1 MIKTRTDLR
10 EYIAAD
16 RSRYTLRWFDR
27 FIYSETWR
35 TLRYLRNLR
44 KVEYHANNS
53 GLYHKVMHALRY
65 FIWRR
70 QNWKYGICINPEV
83 CGKGLYITHLL
94 GGGIIVVKYAR
105 LGEYCAIGPNCIVG
119 TKRSAHDV
127 PAIGNNVEICMG
139 AKLYGTLKV
148 GDDAVIAPNSV
159 VIKDVPAGAI
169 VSGVPAQI
177 VKIR

>member
-1 MIKTRTDLR
+1 MIKTKTDLR

-27 FIYSETWR
+27 FIYSETWK

-53 GLYHKVMHALRY
+53 GLYHKVMLALRY

-70 QNWKYGICINPEV
+70 QNWKYGICINPGA

-94 GGGIIVVKYAR
+94 GGGYYSGQV
-105 LGEYCAIGPNCIVG
+105 
-119 TKRSAHDV
+119 RS
-127 PAIGNNVEICMG
+127 
-139 AKLYGTLKV
+139 
-148 GDDAVIAPNSV
+148 S
-159 VIKDVPAGAI
+159 
-169 VSGVPAQI
+169 
-177 VKIR
+177 R